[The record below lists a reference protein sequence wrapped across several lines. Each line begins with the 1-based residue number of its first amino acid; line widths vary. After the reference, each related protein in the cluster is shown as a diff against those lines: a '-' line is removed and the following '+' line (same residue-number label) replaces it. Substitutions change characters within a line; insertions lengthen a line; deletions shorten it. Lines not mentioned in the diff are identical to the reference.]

1 MKKVKLL
8 FMSLL
13 VFFASIMVV
22 NAEEKLVCDKNTVEV
37 GKSITCSY
45 TIGDEARM
53 IETDSD
59 YLKLDSVSGNG
70 NTQQNDHQAIFQSSG
85 KISFIAKKSGKVD
98 IYLSTENGIGSITTL
113 PIKIIEPTTT
123 KKTTTTTAT
132 TKAKSDN
139 NYLESITVNG
149 EQIESFDKT
158 KTKYFVEVENK
169 VKKATIKATSEDDN
183 ATVTIDGPKVLEVGD
198 NEYTISVKSES
209 NTTKFYKV
217 IVTRKDEEESSNTD
231 IKSIKIRGYHLNF
244 DKNSKTF
251 YLNIKKEDTELDIT
265 VNTKDKKAN
274 YDIEGNENL
283 EDGSVVKIVVTAQNG
298 DTDTYR
304 IIIQKESTN
313 IIPYI
318 IGIVILIIIIVII
331 VVVMK
336 NKKKKDND
344 KDDNKDKKA
353 NNNKEIISK
362 TNKNNEDF
370 ENEKTIEMPPISEP
384 REKDNKESYEEEYD
398 DDLDDEMVHID
409 NDEEEETRILSYAE
423 REELERARKQKEEEE
438 KEDDD
443 TSDVSNKI
451 DEELNKSLSFD
462 YEYENDDEDDE

>member
-1 MKKVKLL
+1 MKKVKLFL
-8 FMSLL
+8 MFILGMLI
-13 VFFASIMVV
+13 FSINVK
-22 NAEEKLVCDKNTVEV
+22 AADTYGIKCDKAYVNEPFACSVTTAKPV
-37 GKSITCSY
+37 SIS
-45 TIGDEARM
+45 
-53 IETDSD
+53 TD
-59 YLKLDSVSGNG
+59 LKVYEGSVSMDKNG
-70 NTQQNDHQAIFQSSG
+70 TIKFKASKAGDYD
-85 KISFIAKKSGKVD
+85 ISLISDDG
-98 IYLSTENGIGSITTL
+98 ETTYKTVT
-113 PIKIIEPTTT
+113 ISVNE
-123 KKTTTTTAT
+123 KTTTTKTTTTT

-169 VKKATIKATSEDDN
+169 VKKAIIKATSEDDA

-217 IVTRKDEEESSNTD
+217 IVTRKDEEESTNTD

-318 IGIVILIIIIVII
+318 IGALILIIIIVII

-336 NKKKKDND
+336 NKKKKNNN
-344 KDDNKDKKA
+344 KDDNKEKKSDGKKKPI
-353 NNNKEIISK
+353 NKE
-362 TNKNNEDF
+362 NKNNEEF

-384 REKDNKESYEEEYD
+384 KEKDNKESYEEEYD

-423 REELERARKQKEEEE
+423 REELERAKRQKEEEYS
-438 KEDDD
+438 
-443 TSDVSNKI
+443 SDVSSKI

>member
-13 VFFASIMVV
+13 VFFASILVV
-22 NAEEKLVCDKNTVEV
+22 NAEEKLVCDKNTVDV

-98 IYLSTENGIGSITTL
+98 IYLSTENGIGSITKL

-123 KKTTTTTAT
+123 KKTTTTTVT

-149 EQIESFDKT
+149 EQVESFEKS

-169 VKKATIKATSEDDN
+169 VKKATIKATSEDD
-183 ATVTIDGPKVLEVGD
+183 ASTVTIDGPKVLEVGD

-217 IVTRKDEEESSNTD
+217 IVTRKDKEESSNTD

-274 YDIEGNENL
+274 YDIEDNENL

-318 IGIVILIIIIVII
+318 IGILILIIIIVII

-336 NKKKKDND
+336 NKKKKDNN
-344 KDDNKDKKA
+344 KDDNKDKKSDGKKKPI
-353 NNNKEIISK
+353 NKE
-362 TNKNNEDF
+362 NKNNEDF

-384 REKDNKESYEEEYD
+384 KEKDNKESYEEEYD

-423 REELERARKQKEEEE
+423 REELERAKRQKEEE
-438 KEDDD
+438 DS
-443 TSDVSNKI
+443 SDVSNKI

>member
-1 MKKVKLL
+1 MKKVKLFL
-8 FMSLL
+8 MFILGMLI
-13 VFFASIMVV
+13 FSINVK
-22 NAEEKLVCDKNTVEV
+22 AADTYGIKCDKAYVNEPFACSVTTAKPV
-37 GKSITCSY
+37 SIS
-45 TIGDEARM
+45 
-53 IETDSD
+53 TD
-59 YLKLDSVSGNG
+59 LKVYEGSVSMDKNG
-70 NTQQNDHQAIFQSSG
+70 TIKFKASKAGDYD
-85 KISFIAKKSGKVD
+85 ISLISDDG
-98 IYLSTENGIGSITTL
+98 ETTY
-113 PIKIIEPTTT
+113 
-123 KKTTTTTAT
+123 KTVTI
-132 TKAKSDN
+132 S
-139 NYLESITVNG
+139 VNG

-169 VKKATIKATSEDDN
+169 VKKATIKATSEDD
-183 ATVTIDGPKVLEVGD
+183 ASTVTIDGPKVLEVGD

-231 IKSIKIRGYHLNF
+231 IKNIKIRGYHLNF

-283 EDGSVVKIVVTAQNG
+283 EDGSVVKIIVTAQNG

-318 IGIVILIIIIVII
+318 IGALILIIIIVII

-336 NKKKKDND
+336 NKKKKNNN
-344 KDDNKDKKA
+344 KDDNKAKKSDGKKKPI
-353 NNNKEIISK
+353 NKE
-362 TNKNNEDF
+362 NKNNEEF

-384 REKDNKESYEEEYD
+384 KEKDNKESYEEEYD

-423 REELERARKQKEEEE
+423 REELERAKRQKEEE
-438 KEDDD
+438 DS
-443 TSDVSNKI
+443 SDVSSKI

>member
-13 VFFASIMVV
+13 VFFASILVV
-22 NAEEKLVCDKNTVEV
+22 NAEEKLVCDKNTVDV

-98 IYLSTENGIGSITTL
+98 IYLSTENGIGSITKL

-123 KKTTTTTAT
+123 KKTTTTTVT

-149 EQIESFDKT
+149 EQVESFEKS

-169 VKKATIKATSEDDN
+169 VKKATIKATSEDDT

-217 IVTRKDEEESSNTD
+217 IVTRKDKEESSNTD

-318 IGIVILIIIIVII
+318 IGVVILIIIIVII
-331 VVVMK
+331 VIVMK
-336 NKKKKDND
+336 NKKKKDNN
-344 KDDNKDKKA
+344 KDDNKDKKSDGKKKPI
-353 NNNKEIISK
+353 NKE
-362 TNKNNEDF
+362 NKNNEDF

-384 REKDNKESYEEEYD
+384 KEKDNKESYEEEYD

-423 REELERARKQKEEEE
+423 REELERAKKQKEEE
-438 KEDDD
+438 DS
-443 TSDVSNKI
+443 SDVSNKI

>member
-1 MKKVKLL
+1 MKKVKLFL
-8 FMSLL
+8 MFILGMLI
-13 VFFASIMVV
+13 FSINVK
-22 NAEEKLVCDKNTVEV
+22 AADTYGIKCDKAYANEPFACSVTTAKPV
-37 GKSITCSY
+37 SIS
-45 TIGDEARM
+45 
-53 IETDSD
+53 TD
-59 YLKLDSVSGNG
+59 LKVYEGSVSMDKNG
-70 NTQQNDHQAIFQSSG
+70 TIKFKASKAGDYD
-85 KISFIAKKSGKVD
+85 ISLISDDG
-98 IYLSTENGIGSITTL
+98 ETTYKTVT
-113 PIKIIEPTTT
+113 ISVNE
-123 KKTTTTTAT
+123 KTTTTKTTTTT

-169 VKKATIKATSEDDN
+169 VKKATIKATSEDHT

-217 IVTRKDEEESSNTD
+217 IVTRKDKEESSNTD

-318 IGIVILIIIIVII
+318 IGVAILIIIIVII

-344 KDDNKDKKA
+344 KGDNKDKKSDGKKKPI
-353 NNNKEIISK
+353 NKE
-362 TNKNNEDF
+362 NKNNEDL

-384 REKDNKESYEEEYD
+384 KEKDNKESYEEEYD

-423 REELERARKQKEEEE
+423 REELERAKRQKEEE
-438 KEDDD
+438 DS
-443 TSDVSNKI
+443 SDVSNKI

>member
-1 MKKVKLL
+1 MKKVKLFL
-8 FMSLL
+8 MFILGMLI
-13 VFFASIMVV
+13 FSINVK
-22 NAEEKLVCDKNTVEV
+22 AADTYGIKCDKAYANEPFACSVTTAKPV
-37 GKSITCSY
+37 SIS
-45 TIGDEARM
+45 
-53 IETDSD
+53 TD
-59 YLKLDSVSGNG
+59 LKVYEGSVSMDKNG
-70 NTQQNDHQAIFQSSG
+70 TIKFKASKAGDYD
-85 KISFIAKKSGKVD
+85 ISLISDDG
-98 IYLSTENGIGSITTL
+98 ETTYKTVT
-113 PIKIIEPTTT
+113 ISVNE
-123 KKTTTTTAT
+123 KTTTTKTTTTT

-149 EQIESFDKT
+149 EKIESFDKI

-169 VKKATIKATSEDDN
+169 VKKATIKATSEDD
-183 ATVTIDGPKVLEVGD
+183 ASTVTIDGPKVLEVGD

-217 IVTRKDEEESSNTD
+217 IVTRKDKEESSNTD

-304 IIIQKESTN
+304 IIIQKKSTN

-318 IGIVILIIIIVII
+318 IGALILIIIIVII

-336 NKKKKDND
+336 NKKKKDNN
-344 KDDNKDKKA
+344 KDDNKDKKSDGKKKPI
-353 NNNKEIISK
+353 NKE
-362 TNKNNEDF
+362 NKNNEDF

-384 REKDNKESYEEEYD
+384 KEKDNKESYEEEYD

-423 REELERARKQKEEEE
+423 REELERAKRQKEEE
-438 KEDDD
+438 DS
-443 TSDVSNKI
+443 SDVSNKI

>member
-1 MKKVKLL
+1 MKKVKLFL
-8 FMSLL
+8 MFILGMLI
-13 VFFASIMVV
+13 FSINVK
-22 NAEEKLVCDKNTVEV
+22 AADTYGIKCDKAYANEPFACSVTTAKPV
-37 GKSITCSY
+37 SIS
-45 TIGDEARM
+45 
-53 IETDSD
+53 TD
-59 YLKLDSVSGNG
+59 LKVYEGSVSMDKNG
-70 NTQQNDHQAIFQSSG
+70 TIKFKASKAGDYD
-85 KISFIAKKSGKVD
+85 ISLISDDG
-98 IYLSTENGIGSITTL
+98 ETTYKTVT
-113 PIKIIEPTTT
+113 ISVNE
-123 KKTTTTTAT
+123 KTTTTKTTTVT

-149 EQIESFDKT
+149 EKIESFDKS

-169 VKKATIKATSEDDN
+169 VKKATIKATSEDE
-183 ATVTIDGPKVLEVGD
+183 ASTVTIDGPKVLEVGD

-217 IVTRKDEEESSNTD
+217 IVTRKDKEESSNTD

-318 IGIVILIIIIVII
+318 IGALILIIIIVII

-336 NKKKKDND
+336 NKKKKDNN
-344 KDDNKDKKA
+344 KDDNKDKKSDGKKKPI
-353 NNNKEIISK
+353 NKE
-362 TNKNNEDF
+362 NKNNEDF

-384 REKDNKESYEEEYD
+384 KEKDNKESYEEEYD

-409 NDEEEETRILSYAE
+409 NDEGEETRILSYAE
-423 REELERARKQKEEEE
+423 REELERAKRQKEEEYS
-438 KEDDD
+438 
-443 TSDVSNKI
+443 SDVSNKI

>member
-1 MKKVKLL
+1 MKKVKLFL
-8 FMSLL
+8 MFILGMLIFS
-13 VFFASIMVV
+13 V
-22 NAEEKLVCDKNTVEV
+22 NVKAADTYGIKCDKAYANEPF
-37 GKSITCSY
+37 TC
-45 TIGDEARM
+45 
-53 IETDSD
+53 
-59 YLKLDSVSGNG
+59 
-70 NTQQNDHQAIFQSSG
+70 
-85 KISFIAKKSGKVD
+85 
-98 IYLSTENGIGSITTL
+98 SITTDAPVYVSTDL
-113 PIKIIEPTTT
+113 KVYEGSTSMDKNGTIKFKATKAGDYDISLISDDGETTYKT
-123 KKTTTTTAT
+123 VTISVNEKTTTTKTTTTT

-149 EQIESFDKT
+149 EKIESFDKT

-169 VKKATIKATSEDDN
+169 VKKATIKATCEDDT
-183 ATVTIDGPKVLEVGD
+183 ATVTIDGPKALEVGD

-283 EDGSVVKIVVTAQNG
+283 EDGSVVKIIVTAQNG

-313 IIPYI
+313 IIPYV
-318 IGIVILIIIIVII
+318 IGVAILIIIIVII

-336 NKKKKDND
+336 NKKKKDNN
-344 KDDNKDKKA
+344 KDDNKDKKS
-353 NNNKEIISK
+353 NGKEETINKV
-362 TNKNNEDF
+362 NKNDEAYD
-370 ENEKTIEMPPISEP
+370 NEKTIEMPPISKPE
-384 REKDNKESYEEEYD
+384 EKDDKKSYEEEYD
-398 DDLDDEMVHID
+398 GDLDDEMVHID

-423 REELERARKQKEEEE
+423 REELERARRQKE
-438 KEDDD
+438 EDDD
-443 TSDVSNKI
+443 TSDVSSKI
-451 DEELNKSLSFD
+451 DEELNKSLSFN

>member
-1 MKKVKLL
+1 MKKVKLFL
-8 FMSLL
+8 MFVLGMLIFS
-13 VFFASIMVV
+13 VNVKAVDTYSI
-22 NAEEKLVCDKNTVEV
+22 KCDKAYVNEPF
-37 GKSITCSY
+37 TC
-45 TIGDEARM
+45 
-53 IETDSD
+53 
-59 YLKLDSVSGNG
+59 
-70 NTQQNDHQAIFQSSG
+70 
-85 KISFIAKKSGKVD
+85 
-98 IYLSTENGIGSITTL
+98 SITTDVPVSISTDL
-113 PIKIIEPTTT
+113 KVYEGSTSMDKNGTIKFKATKAGDYDISLKNDEGRIESITVSVNE
-123 KKTTTTTAT
+123 KTTTVKTTTVT

-139 NYLESITVNG
+139 NYLVSITVNG
-149 EQIESFDKT
+149 KEVESFEKS
-158 KTKYFVEVENK
+158 KTKYFVEVENN
-169 VKKATIKATSEDDN
+169 VKKATIKATCEDDT

-318 IGIVILIIIIVII
+318 IGVAILIIIIIII

-344 KDDNKDKKA
+344 KDDNKDKKSDSKKKPI
-353 NNNKEIISK
+353 NKE
-362 TNKNNEDF
+362 NKNDGDY
-370 ENEKTIEMPPISEP
+370 ENEKTIEMPPISKPE
-384 REKDNKESYEEEYD
+384 EQDNKESYEEEYD

-423 REELERARKQKEEEE
+423 REELERSRKQKEEEE

-443 TSDVSNKI
+443 TSDVSSKI

>member
-1 MKKVKLL
+1 MKKVKLFL
-8 FMSLL
+8 MFILGMFIFSLN
-13 VFFASIMVV
+13 VKAADTYGI
-22 NAEEKLVCDKNTVEV
+22 KCDKAYANEPFACSVTTAKPV
-37 GKSITCSY
+37 SIS
-45 TIGDEARM
+45 
-53 IETDSD
+53 TD
-59 YLKLDSVSGNG
+59 LKVYEGSVSMDKNG
-70 NTQQNDHQAIFQSSG
+70 TIKFKASKAGDYD
-85 KISFIAKKSGKVD
+85 ISLISDDG
-98 IYLSTENGIGSITTL
+98 ETTYKTVT
-113 PIKIIEPTTT
+113 ISVNE
-123 KKTTTTTAT
+123 KTTTTKTTTVT

-149 EQIESFDKT
+149 EQVESFEKS

-169 VKKATIKATSEDDN
+169 VKKATIKATSEDDT

-209 NTTKFYKV
+209 NATKFYKV

-231 IKSIKIRGYHLNF
+231 IKNIKIRGYHLNF

-283 EDGSVVKIVVTAQNG
+283 EDGSVVKIIVTAQNG

-318 IGIVILIIIIVII
+318 IGALILIIIIVII

-344 KDDNKDKKA
+344 KDDNKDKKSDGKKKSI
-353 NNNKEIISK
+353 NKV
-362 TNKNNEDF
+362 NQNNENY

-384 REKDNKESYEEEYD
+384 KEKDNKKSYEEEYD

-423 REELERARKQKEEEE
+423 REELERAKRQKEKEEQE
-438 KEDDD
+438 DD
-443 TSDVSNKI
+443 TSDVSSKI

>member
-1 MKKVKLL
+1 MKKVKLFL
-8 FMSLL
+8 MFILGMFIFSLN
-13 VFFASIMVV
+13 VKAANTYGI
-22 NAEEKLVCDKNTVEV
+22 KCDKAYVNEPFACSVTTAEPV
-37 GKSITCSY
+37 SIS
-45 TIGDEARM
+45 
-53 IETDSD
+53 TD
-59 YLKLDSVSGNG
+59 LKVYEGSVSMDKNG
-70 NTQQNDHQAIFQSSG
+70 TIKFKASKAGDYD
-85 KISFIAKKSGKVD
+85 ISLISDDG
-98 IYLSTENGIGSITTL
+98 ETTYKTVT
-113 PIKIIEPTTT
+113 ISVNEKTTT
-123 KKTTTTTAT
+123 TKTTTTT
-132 TKAKSDN
+132 TKTKSEN

-169 VKKATIKATSEDDN
+169 VKKATIKATSEDD
-183 ATVTIDGPKVLEVGD
+183 ASTVTIDGPKVLEVGD

-283 EDGSVVKIVVTAQNG
+283 EDGSVVKIIVTAQNG

-318 IGIVILIIIIVII
+318 IGALILIIIIVII

-344 KDDNKDKKA
+344 KDDNKDKKSDGKKKPI
-353 NNNKEIISK
+353 NKV
-362 TNKNNEDF
+362 NQNNENY
-370 ENEKTIEMPPISEP
+370 ENEKTIEMPPISKPE
-384 REKDNKESYEEEYD
+384 DNKKSYEEEYD

-423 REELERARKQKEEEE
+423 REELERAKRQKEEE
-438 KEDDD
+438 DS
-443 TSDVSNKI
+443 SDVSNKI

>member
-1 MKKVKLL
+1 MKKVKLFL
-8 FMSLL
+8 MFILGMLI
-13 VFFASIMVV
+13 FSINVK
-22 NAEEKLVCDKNTVEV
+22 AADTYGIKCDKAYANEPFACSVTTAGPV
-37 GKSITCSY
+37 SIS
-45 TIGDEARM
+45 
-53 IETDSD
+53 TD
-59 YLKLDSVSGNG
+59 LKVYEGSVSMDKNG
-70 NTQQNDHQAIFQSSG
+70 TIKFKASKAGDYD
-85 KISFIAKKSGKVD
+85 ISLISDDG
-98 IYLSTENGIGSITTL
+98 ETTYKTVT
-113 PIKIIEPTTT
+113 ISVNE
-123 KKTTTTTAT
+123 KTTTTKTTTVT

-149 EQIESFDKT
+149 EQIESFEKS

-169 VKKATIKATSEDDN
+169 VKKATIKATSEDDT

-217 IVTRKDEEESSNTD
+217 IVTRKDKEESSNTD

-318 IGIVILIIIIVII
+318 IGALILIIIIVII

-336 NKKKKDND
+336 NKKKKDNNN
-344 KDDNKDKKA
+344 KDDNKDKKSDGKKKPI
-353 NNNKEIISK
+353 NKE
-362 TNKNNEDF
+362 NKNNEDF

-384 REKDNKESYEEEYD
+384 KEKDNKESYEEEYD

-423 REELERARKQKEEEE
+423 REELERAKRQKEEE
-438 KEDDD
+438 DS
-443 TSDVSNKI
+443 SDVSNKI

>member
-8 FMSLL
+8 FISLL

-22 NAEEKLVCDKNTVEV
+22 NAEEKLVCDKNTVDV

-169 VKKATIKATSEDDN
+169 VKKATVKATSEDDN

-353 NNNKEIISK
+353 NNNKEVISK

-384 REKDNKESYEEEYD
+384 KEKDNKESYEEEYD

-423 REELERARKQKEEEE
+423 REELERAKRQKEEE
-438 KEDDD
+438 D
-443 TSDVSNKI
+443 SSNVSNKI

>member
-1 MKKVKLL
+1 MKKVKLFL
-8 FMSLL
+8 MFILGMLI
-13 VFFASIMVV
+13 FSINVK
-22 NAEEKLVCDKNTVEV
+22 AADTYGIKCDKAYVNEPFACSVTTAKPV
-37 GKSITCSY
+37 SIS
-45 TIGDEARM
+45 
-53 IETDSD
+53 TD
-59 YLKLDSVSGNG
+59 LKVYEGSVSMDKNG
-70 NTQQNDHQAIFQSSG
+70 TIKFKTSKAGDYD
-85 KISFIAKKSGKVD
+85 ISLISDDG
-98 IYLSTENGIGSITTL
+98 ETTYKTVT
-113 PIKIIEPTTT
+113 ISVNE
-123 KKTTTTTAT
+123 KTTTTKTTTTT

-149 EQIESFDKT
+149 EQVESFDKT

-169 VKKATIKATSEDDN
+169 VKKATIKATSEDD
-183 ATVTIDGPKVLEVGD
+183 ASTVTIDGPKALEVGD

-217 IVTRKDEEESSNTD
+217 IVTRKDKEESSNTD

-283 EDGSVVKIVVTAQNG
+283 EDGSVVKIIVTAQNG

-318 IGIVILIIIIVII
+318 IGVLILIIIIVII

-344 KDDNKDKKA
+344 KDDNKDKKSDGKKKPI
-353 NNNKEIISK
+353 NKE
-362 TNKNNEDF
+362 NKNNEDF

-384 REKDNKESYEEEYD
+384 KEKDNKESYEEEYD
-398 DDLDDEMVHID
+398 EDLDDEMVHID

-423 REELERARKQKEEEE
+423 REELERAKRQKEEE
-438 KEDDD
+438 DS
-443 TSDVSNKI
+443 SDVSNKI

>member
-1 MKKVKLL
+1 MKKVKLFL
-8 FMSLL
+8 MFILGMLI
-13 VFFASIMVV
+13 FSINVK
-22 NAEEKLVCDKNTVEV
+22 AADTYGIKCDKAYVNEPFACSVTTTGTV
-37 GKSITCSY
+37 SIS
-45 TIGDEARM
+45 
-53 IETDSD
+53 TD
-59 YLKLDSVSGNG
+59 LKVYEGSVSMDKNG
-70 NTQQNDHQAIFQSSG
+70 TIKFKASKAGDYD
-85 KISFIAKKSGKVD
+85 ISLISDDG
-98 IYLSTENGIGSITTL
+98 ETTYKTVT
-113 PIKIIEPTTT
+113 ISVNEKTTT
-123 KKTTTTTAT
+123 AKTTTTT

-169 VKKATIKATSEDDN
+169 VKKATIKATSEDD
-183 ATVTIDGPKVLEVGD
+183 ASTVTIDGPKVLEVGD

-217 IVTRKDEEESSNTD
+217 IVTRKDKEESSNTD

-251 YLNIKKEDTELDIT
+251 YLNIKKEDTELDIM

-283 EDGSVVKIVVTAQNG
+283 EDGSVVKIIVTAQNG

-318 IGIVILIIIIVII
+318 IGALILIIIIVII

-336 NKKKKDND
+336 NKKKKNNN
-344 KDDNKDKKA
+344 KDDNKEKKSDGKKKPI
-353 NNNKEIISK
+353 NKE
-362 TNKNNEDF
+362 NKNNEDF

-384 REKDNKESYEEEYD
+384 KEKDNKESYEEEYD

-423 REELERARKQKEEEE
+423 REELERAKRQKEEE
-438 KEDDD
+438 DS
-443 TSDVSNKI
+443 SDVSNKI

>member
-1 MKKVKLL
+1 MKKVKLFL
-8 FMSLL
+8 MFILGMLIFS
-13 VFFASIMVV
+13 VNVKAADTYSI
-22 NAEEKLVCDKNTVEV
+22 KCDKAYANEPF
-37 GKSITCSY
+37 TCSVTTDAPVY
-45 TIGDEARM
+45 VSTDLKVYEGSTSMNKKGTIKFKATKAGDYD
-53 IETDSD
+53 ISLISDDGETT
-59 YLKLDSVSGNG
+59 YKTVTISVN
-70 NTQQNDHQAIFQSSG
+70 
-85 KISFIAKKSGKVD
+85 
-98 IYLSTENGIGSITTL
+98 E
-113 PIKIIEPTTT
+113 
-123 KKTTTTTAT
+123 KTTTTKTTTTT

-169 VKKATIKATSEDDN
+169 VKKATVKATSEDE
-183 ATVTIDGPKVLEVGD
+183 ASTVTIDGPKVLEVGD
-198 NEYTISVKSES
+198 NEYIISVKSES

-231 IKSIKIRGYHLNF
+231 IKSIKIRGYRLNF

-283 EDGSVVKIVVTAQNG
+283 EDGSVVKIIVTAQNG

-318 IGIVILIIIIVII
+318 IGVAILIIIIVII

-336 NKKKKDND
+336 KKKKKNND
-344 KDDNKDKKA
+344 KDDNKDKKSDGKKKPI
-353 NNNKEIISK
+353 NKE
-362 TNKNNEDF
+362 NKNDETY
-370 ENEKTIEMPPISEP
+370 ENEKTIEMPPISKP
-384 REKDNKESYEEEYD
+384 EKKDAKESYEEEYD

-423 REELERARKQKEEEE
+423 REELERSRRQKEEE
-438 KEDDD
+438 DD
-443 TSDVSNKI
+443 TSDVSSKI

>member
-1 MKKVKLL
+1 MKKVKLFL
-8 FMSLL
+8 MFILGMLI
-13 VFFASIMVV
+13 FSINVK
-22 NAEEKLVCDKNTVEV
+22 AADTYGIKCDKAYVNEPFACSVTTAKPV
-37 GKSITCSY
+37 SIS
-45 TIGDEARM
+45 
-53 IETDSD
+53 TD
-59 YLKLDSVSGNG
+59 LKVYEGSVSMDKNG
-70 NTQQNDHQAIFQSSG
+70 TIKFKASKAGDYD
-85 KISFIAKKSGKVD
+85 ISLISDDG
-98 IYLSTENGIGSITTL
+98 ETTYKTVT
-113 PIKIIEPTTT
+113 ISVNE
-123 KKTTTTTAT
+123 KTTTTKTTTTT

-149 EQIESFDKT
+149 EQIESFDKS

-169 VKKATIKATSEDDN
+169 VKKATIKATSEDD
-183 ATVTIDGPKVLEVGD
+183 ASTVTIDGPKVLEVGN
-198 NEYTISVKSES
+198 NEYTILVKSES

-283 EDGSVVKIVVTAQNG
+283 EDGSVVKIIVTAQNG

-318 IGIVILIIIIVII
+318 IGVLILIIIIVII

-344 KDDNKDKKA
+344 KDDNKDKKSA
-353 NNNKEIISK
+353 GKKKPINKE
-362 TNKNNEDF
+362 NKNNEDF

-384 REKDNKESYEEEYD
+384 KEKDNKESYEEEYD

-423 REELERARKQKEEEE
+423 REELERAKRQKEEE
-438 KEDDD
+438 DS
-443 TSDVSNKI
+443 SDVSNKI

>member
-1 MKKVKLL
+1 MKKVKLFL
-8 FMSLL
+8 MFILGMLI
-13 VFFASIMVV
+13 FSINVK
-22 NAEEKLVCDKNTVEV
+22 AADTYGIKCDKAYANEPFACSVTTAKPV
-37 GKSITCSY
+37 SIS
-45 TIGDEARM
+45 
-53 IETDSD
+53 TD
-59 YLKLDSVSGNG
+59 LKVYEGSVSMDKNG
-70 NTQQNDHQAIFQSSG
+70 TIKFKTSKAGDYD
-85 KISFIAKKSGKVD
+85 ISLISDDG
-98 IYLSTENGIGSITTL
+98 ETTYKTVT
-113 PIKIIEPTTT
+113 ISVNE
-123 KKTTTTTAT
+123 KTTTTKTTTTT

-149 EQIESFDKT
+149 EKIESFDKS

-169 VKKATIKATSEDDN
+169 VKKATIKATSEDE
-183 ATVTIDGPKVLEVGD
+183 ASTVTIDGPKVLEVGD

-318 IGIVILIIIIVII
+318 IGAAILIIIIVII

-344 KDDNKDKKA
+344 KDDNKDKKSDGKKKPI
-353 NNNKEIISK
+353 NKE
-362 TNKNNEDF
+362 NKNNEDF

-384 REKDNKESYEEEYD
+384 KEKDNKESYEEEYD

-423 REELERARKQKEEEE
+423 REELERAKRQKEEE
-438 KEDDD
+438 DS
-443 TSDVSNKI
+443 SDVSNKI

>member
-1 MKKVKLL
+1 MKKVKLFL
-8 FMSLL
+8 MFILGMLIFS
-13 VFFASIMVV
+13 VNVKAADTYSI
-22 NAEEKLVCDKNTVEV
+22 KCDKAYVNEPFTCSVTTNVPISISTDLKIYE
-37 GKSITCSY
+37 GSASMDKNGTIKFKATKAGTYDISLENDEGEIESITV
-45 TIGDEARM
+45 
-53 IETDSD
+53 
-59 YLKLDSVSGNG
+59 SVN
-70 NTQQNDHQAIFQSSG
+70 
-85 KISFIAKKSGKVD
+85 
-98 IYLSTENGIGSITTL
+98 E
-113 PIKIIEPTTT
+113 
-123 KKTTTTTAT
+123 KTTTTKTTTTT

-149 EQIESFDKT
+149 EEIESFDKT
-158 KTKYFVEVENK
+158 KTKYFVEVENN
-169 VKKATIKATSEDDN
+169 VKKATVKATCEDDS

-209 NTTKFYKV
+209 DTTKFYKV
-217 IVTRKDEEESSNTD
+217 IITRKDEEESSNTD

-313 IIPYI
+313 IIPYV
-318 IGIVILIIIIVII
+318 IGATILIIITVII
-331 VVVMK
+331 VIVMK

-344 KDDNKDKKA
+344 KDDNKDKKSDGKKKPI
-353 NNNKEIISK
+353 NKE
-362 TNKNNEDF
+362 NKNNEAY
-370 ENEKTIEMPPISEP
+370 ENEKTIEMPPINKPE
-384 REKDNKESYEEEYD
+384 EKDNKESYEEEYD
-398 DDLDDEMVHID
+398 DDFDDEMVHID

-423 REELERARKQKEEEE
+423 REELERSRRQKEEEE
-438 KEDDD
+438 KDDDD
-443 TSDVSNKI
+443 TSDVSSKI
-451 DEELNKSLSFD
+451 DEELNKSLPFD

>member
-1 MKKVKLL
+1 MKKVKLFL
-8 FMSLL
+8 MFILGMLI
-13 VFFASIMVV
+13 FSINVK
-22 NAEEKLVCDKNTVEV
+22 AADTYGIKCDKAYVNEPFA
-37 GKSITCSY
+37 CSV
-45 TIGDEARM
+45 TTA
-53 IETDSD
+53 
-59 YLKLDSVSGNG
+59 KSVSISTDLKVYEGSVSMDKNG
-70 NTQQNDHQAIFQSSG
+70 TIKFKTSKAGDYD
-85 KISFIAKKSGKVD
+85 ISLISDDG
-98 IYLSTENGIGSITTL
+98 ETTYKTVT
-113 PIKIIEPTTT
+113 ISVNE
-123 KKTTTTTAT
+123 KTTTTKTTTTT

-149 EQIESFDKT
+149 EQVESFEKS
-158 KTKYFVEVENK
+158 KTKYFAEVENK
-169 VKKATIKATSEDDN
+169 VKKATIKATSEDDT

-318 IGIVILIIIIVII
+318 IGAAILIIIIVII

-336 NKKKKDND
+336 NKKKKDNN
-344 KDDNKDKKA
+344 KDDNKDKKSDGKKKPI
-353 NNNKEIISK
+353 NKE
-362 TNKNNEDF
+362 NKNNEDF

-384 REKDNKESYEEEYD
+384 KEKDNKESYEEEYD

-423 REELERARKQKEEEE
+423 REELERAKRQKEEE
-438 KEDDD
+438 DS
-443 TSDVSNKI
+443 SDVSNKI

>member
-1 MKKVKLL
+1 MKKVKLFL
-8 FMSLL
+8 MFILGMLI
-13 VFFASIMVV
+13 FSINVK
-22 NAEEKLVCDKNTVEV
+22 AADTYGIKCDKAYVNEPFACSVTTAKPV
-37 GKSITCSY
+37 SIS
-45 TIGDEARM
+45 
-53 IETDSD
+53 TDLMV
-59 YLKLDSVSGNG
+59 YEGSVSMDKNG
-70 NTQQNDHQAIFQSSG
+70 TIKFKASKAGDYD
-85 KISFIAKKSGKVD
+85 ISLISDDG
-98 IYLSTENGIGSITTL
+98 ETTYKTVT
-113 PIKIIEPTTT
+113 ISVNE
-123 KKTTTTTAT
+123 KTTTTKTTTTT

-169 VKKATIKATSEDDN
+169 VKKATIKATSEDD
-183 ATVTIDGPKVLEVGD
+183 ASTVTIDGPKVLEVGD

-217 IVTRKDEEESSNTD
+217 IVTRKDKEESSNTD

-318 IGIVILIIIIVII
+318 IGALILIIIIVII

-336 NKKKKDND
+336 NKKKKDNN
-344 KDDNKDKKA
+344 KDDNKAKKSDDKKKPI
-353 NNNKEIISK
+353 NKE
-362 TNKNNEDF
+362 NKNNEDF

-384 REKDNKESYEEEYD
+384 KEKDNKESYEEEYD

-423 REELERARKQKEEEE
+423 REELERAKRQKEEE
-438 KEDDD
+438 DS
-443 TSDVSNKI
+443 SDVSNKI

>member
-1 MKKVKLL
+1 MKKVKLFL
-8 FMSLL
+8 MFILGMLIFS
-13 VFFASIMVV
+13 V
-22 NAEEKLVCDKNTVEV
+22 NVKAADTYGVKCDKAYVNEPF
-37 GKSITCSY
+37 TCSVTTTESVSISTDLKVY
-45 TIGDEARM
+45 EGSTSMDKNGTIKFKATKIGDYD
-53 IETDSD
+53 ISLISDDGETT
-59 YLKLDSVSGNG
+59 YKTVTISVN
-70 NTQQNDHQAIFQSSG
+70 
-85 KISFIAKKSGKVD
+85 
-98 IYLSTENGIGSITTL
+98 E
-113 PIKIIEPTTT
+113 
-123 KKTTTTTAT
+123 KTTTTKTTTTT

-169 VKKATIKATSEDDN
+169 VKKVTVKATSEDDN

-265 VNTKDKKAN
+265 VNTKDKEAN

-283 EDGSVVKIVVTAQNG
+283 EDGSVIKIIITAKNG

-318 IGIVILIIIIVII
+318 IAAAILIIIIVII

-336 NKKKKDND
+336 NKKKKDNN

-353 NNNKEIISK
+353 NNNKEVISK

-370 ENEKTIEMPPISEP
+370 ENEKTIKMPPISEP
-384 REKDNKESYEEEYD
+384 KEKDNKEAYEEEYD

-423 REELERARKQKEEEE
+423 REELERSRRQKDV
-438 KEDDD
+438 EDS
-443 TSDVSNKI
+443 SDVSNKI
-451 DEELNKSLSFD
+451 DEELNKSLLFD

>member
-113 PIKIIEPTTT
+113 PIKIIEPITT

-139 NYLESITVNG
+139 NYLESIAVNG

-169 VKKATIKATSEDDN
+169 VKKATVKATSEDDN

-283 EDGSVVKIVVTAQNG
+283 EDGSVVKIIVTAQNG

-318 IGIVILIIIIVII
+318 TGIVILIIIIVII

-353 NNNKEIISK
+353 NNNKEVISK

-370 ENEKTIEMPPISEP
+370 ENEKTIKMPPISEP
-384 REKDNKESYEEEYD
+384 KEKDNKESYEEEYD

-438 KEDDD
+438 DD

>member
-1 MKKVKLL
+1 MKKIKLFLMFILGMLIFSINVK
-8 FMSLL
+8 
-13 VFFASIMVV
+13 AADTYGI
-22 NAEEKLVCDKNTVEV
+22 KCDKAYVNEPFACSVTTAGPV
-37 GKSITCSY
+37 SIS
-45 TIGDEARM
+45 
-53 IETDSD
+53 TD
-59 YLKLDSVSGNG
+59 LKVYEGSVSMDKNG
-70 NTQQNDHQAIFQSSG
+70 TIKFKASKAGDYD
-85 KISFIAKKSGKVD
+85 ISLISDDG
-98 IYLSTENGIGSITTL
+98 ETTYKTVT
-113 PIKIIEPTTT
+113 ISVNEKTTT
-123 KKTTTTTAT
+123 AKTTTTT

-169 VKKATIKATSEDDN
+169 VKKATIKATSEDDA

-217 IVTRKDEEESSNTD
+217 IVTRKDKEESSNTD
-231 IKSIKIRGYHLNF
+231 IKNIKIRGYHLNF

-283 EDGSVVKIVVTAQNG
+283 EDGSVVKIIVTAQNG

-318 IGIVILIIIIVII
+318 IGALILIIIIVII

-336 NKKKKDND
+336 NKKKK
-344 KDDNKDKKA
+344 
-353 NNNKEIISK
+353 NNNKG
-362 TNKNNEDF
+362 
-370 ENEKTIEMPPISEP
+370 
-384 REKDNKESYEEEYD
+384 DNKE
-398 DDLDDEMVHID
+398 
-409 NDEEEETRILSYAE
+409 
-423 REELERARKQKEEEE
+423 KK
-438 KEDDD
+438 
-443 TSDVSNKI
+443 SDGKKKPINK
-451 DEELNKSLSFD
+451 
-462 YEYENDDEDDE
+462 

>member
-1 MKKVKLL
+1 MKKGKLL

-13 VFFASIMVV
+13 VFFASILVV
-22 NAEEKLVCDKNTVEV
+22 NAEEKLVCDKNTVEF

-149 EQIESFDKT
+149 EKIESFDKT

-169 VKKATIKATSEDDN
+169 VKKATVKATCEDDS
-183 ATVTIDGPKVLEVGD
+183 ATVTIDGPKALEVGD

-304 IIIQKESTN
+304 IIIRKESTN
-313 IIPYI
+313 IIPYV
-318 IGIVILIIIIVII
+318 IGVAILIIIIVII
-331 VVVMK
+331 IVFMK

-344 KDDNKDKKA
+344 KEDNKDKKS
-353 NNNKEIISK
+353 NGKKETINKE
-362 TNKNNEDF
+362 NKNNEAY
-370 ENEKTIEMPPISEP
+370 ENEKTIEMPPISKP
-384 REKDNKESYEEEYD
+384 IEKDNKKSYEEEYD

-423 REELERARKQKEEEE
+423 REKLEKARRQKEEEE
-438 KEDDD
+438 QEDD
-443 TSDVSNKI
+443 TSDVSSKI
-451 DEELNKSLSFD
+451 DEELNKGLSFN

>member
-1 MKKVKLL
+1 MKKVKLFL
-8 FMSLL
+8 IFILGMLI
-13 VFFASIMVV
+13 FSINVK
-22 NAEEKLVCDKNTVEV
+22 AADTYGIKCDKAYVNEPFTCSVTTTEPV
-37 GKSITCSY
+37 SISTDLKIYEGSASMDKNGTIKFKATKAGVYDISLKNDEGRIESIT
-45 TIGDEARM
+45 I
-53 IETDSD
+53 
-59 YLKLDSVSGNG
+59 SVNE
-70 NTQQNDHQAIFQSSG
+70 
-85 KISFIAKKSGKVD
+85 K
-98 IYLSTENGIGSITTL
+98 
-113 PIKIIEPTTT
+113 TTT
-123 KKTTTTTAT
+123 TKTTTTT
-132 TKAKSDN
+132 TKTKSDN

-149 EQIESFDKT
+149 EQIESFDKS

-169 VKKATIKATSEDDN
+169 VKKATVKATSEDD
-183 ATVTIDGPKVLEVGD
+183 ASTVTIDGPKVLEVGD

-217 IVTRKDEEESSNTD
+217 IVTRKDKEESSNTD

-318 IGIVILIIIIVII
+318 IGVAILIIIIVII

-344 KDDNKDKKA
+344 KDDNKDKKSDDKKKSI
-353 NNNKEIISK
+353 NKV
-362 TNKNNEDF
+362 NQNNENY
-370 ENEKTIEMPPISEP
+370 ENEKTIEMPPISKPE
-384 REKDNKESYEEEYD
+384 EKDNKKSYEEEYD

-423 REELERARKQKEEEE
+423 REELERAKRQKEEE
-438 KEDDD
+438 DS
-443 TSDVSNKI
+443 SDVSNKI

>member
-1 MKKVKLL
+1 MKKVKLFL
-8 FMSLL
+8 MFILGMLIFS
-13 VFFASIMVV
+13 V
-22 NAEEKLVCDKNTVEV
+22 NVKAADTYGIKCDKAYANEPF
-37 GKSITCSY
+37 TC
-45 TIGDEARM
+45 
-53 IETDSD
+53 
-59 YLKLDSVSGNG
+59 
-70 NTQQNDHQAIFQSSG
+70 
-85 KISFIAKKSGKVD
+85 
-98 IYLSTENGIGSITTL
+98 SITTDAPVYVSTDL
-113 PIKIIEPTTT
+113 KVYEGSTSMDKNGTIKFKASKAGDYDISLISDDGETTYKT
-123 KKTTTTTAT
+123 VTISVNEKTTTTKTTTVT

-149 EQIESFDKT
+149 EQIESFEKS

-169 VKKATIKATSEDDN
+169 VKKATVKATCEDN
-183 ATVTIDGPKVLEVGD
+183 TATVTIDGPKALEVGD

-283 EDGSVVKIVVTAQNG
+283 EDGSVVKIIVTAQNG

-318 IGIVILIIIIVII
+318 IGALILIIIIVII

-353 NNNKEIISK
+353 NNNKEVISK

-370 ENEKTIEMPPISEP
+370 ENEKTIKMPPISEP
-384 REKDNKESYEEEYD
+384 KENNNKESYEEEYD

-423 REELERARKQKEEEE
+423 REELERSRRQKEEE
-438 KEDDD
+438 D
-443 TSDVSNKI
+443 SFDVSNKI

>member
-1 MKKVKLL
+1 MKKVKLFL
-8 FMSLL
+8 MFILGMLI
-13 VFFASIMVV
+13 FSINVK
-22 NAEEKLVCDKNTVEV
+22 ATDTYGIKCDKAYANEPFACSVTTAGPV
-37 GKSITCSY
+37 SIS
-45 TIGDEARM
+45 
-53 IETDSD
+53 TD
-59 YLKLDSVSGNG
+59 LKVYEGSVSMDKNG
-70 NTQQNDHQAIFQSSG
+70 TIKFKASKAGDYD
-85 KISFIAKKSGKVD
+85 ISLISDDG
-98 IYLSTENGIGSITTL
+98 ETTYKTVT
-113 PIKIIEPTTT
+113 ISVNE
-123 KKTTTTTAT
+123 KTTTTKTTTVT
-132 TKAKSDN
+132 TKARSDN

-149 EQIESFDKT
+149 EKIESFDKT

-169 VKKATIKATSEDDN
+169 VKKATIKATSEDD
-183 ATVTIDGPKVLEVGD
+183 ASTVTIDGPKVLEVGD

-217 IVTRKDEEESSNTD
+217 IVTRKDKEESSNTD

-318 IGIVILIIIIVII
+318 IGVLILIIIIVII

-344 KDDNKDKKA
+344 KDDNKDKKSDGKKKPI
-353 NNNKEIISK
+353 NKE
-362 TNKNNEDF
+362 NKNNEDF

-384 REKDNKESYEEEYD
+384 KEKDNKESYEEEYD

-423 REELERARKQKEEEE
+423 REELERAKRQKEEE
-438 KEDDD
+438 DS
-443 TSDVSNKI
+443 SDVSNKI

>member
-13 VFFASIMVV
+13 VFFASILVV

-123 KKTTTTTAT
+123 KKTTTTTVT

-169 VKKATIKATSEDDN
+169 VKKATIKATSEDD
-183 ATVTIDGPKVLEVGD
+183 ASTVTIDGPKVLEVGD

-217 IVTRKDEEESSNTD
+217 IVTRKDKEESSNTD

-283 EDGSVVKIVVTAQNG
+283 EDGSVVKIIVTAQNG

-318 IGIVILIIIIVII
+318 IGALILIIIIVII

-336 NKKKKDND
+336 NKKKKNNN
-344 KDDNKDKKA
+344 KDDNKAKKSDGKKKPI
-353 NNNKEIISK
+353 NKE
-362 TNKNNEDF
+362 NKNNEEF

-384 REKDNKESYEEEYD
+384 KEKDNKESYEEDYD

-423 REELERARKQKEEEE
+423 REELERAKRQKEEE
-438 KEDDD
+438 DS
-443 TSDVSNKI
+443 SDVSNKI

>member
-149 EQIESFDKT
+149 EKIESFDKT

-169 VKKATIKATSEDDN
+169 VKKATVKATSEDDN

-251 YLNIKKEDTELDIT
+251 YLNIKKEDTEIDIT

-283 EDGSVVKIVVTAQNG
+283 EDGSVVKIIVTAQNG

-353 NNNKEIISK
+353 NNNKEVISK

-423 REELERARKQKEEEE
+423 REELERARKQKEEE
-438 KEDDD
+438 DDD

>member
-13 VFFASIMVV
+13 VFFASILVV

-123 KKTTTTTAT
+123 KKTTTTTVT

-169 VKKATIKATSEDDN
+169 VKKATIKATSEDD
-183 ATVTIDGPKVLEVGD
+183 ASTVTIDGPKVLEVGD

-217 IVTRKDEEESSNTD
+217 IVTRKDKEESSNTD

-283 EDGSVVKIVVTAQNG
+283 EDGSVVKIIVTAQNG

-318 IGIVILIIIIVII
+318 IGALILIIIIVII

-336 NKKKKDND
+336 NKKKKNNN
-344 KDDNKDKKA
+344 KDDNKEKKSDGKKKPI
-353 NNNKEIISK
+353 NKK
-362 TNKNNEDF
+362 NKNNEEF

-384 REKDNKESYEEEYD
+384 KEKDNKESYEEDYD

-423 REELERARKQKEEEE
+423 REELERAKRQKEEE
-438 KEDDD
+438 DS
-443 TSDVSNKI
+443 SDVSNKI

>member
-1 MKKVKLL
+1 MKKVKLFL
-8 FMSLL
+8 MFILGMLI
-13 VFFASIMVV
+13 FSINVK
-22 NAEEKLVCDKNTVEV
+22 AADTYGIKCDKAYANEPFACSVTTAKPV
-37 GKSITCSY
+37 SIS
-45 TIGDEARM
+45 
-53 IETDSD
+53 TD
-59 YLKLDSVSGNG
+59 LKVYEGSVSMDKNG
-70 NTQQNDHQAIFQSSG
+70 TIKFKASKAGDYD
-85 KISFIAKKSGKVD
+85 ISLISDDG
-98 IYLSTENGIGSITTL
+98 ETTYKTVT
-113 PIKIIEPTTT
+113 ISVIE
-123 KKTTTTTAT
+123 KTTTTKTTTTT

-149 EQIESFDKT
+149 EQVESFEKS

-169 VKKATIKATSEDDN
+169 VKKATIKATSEDD
-183 ATVTIDGPKVLEVGD
+183 ASTVTIDGPKVLEVGD

-217 IVTRKDEEESSNTD
+217 IVTRKDKEESSNTD

-274 YDIEGNENL
+274 DDIEGNENL

-318 IGIVILIIIIVII
+318 IGALILIIIIVII

-336 NKKKKDND
+336 NKKKKDNN
-344 KDDNKDKKA
+344 KDDNKDKKSDGKKKPI
-353 NNNKEIISK
+353 NKE
-362 TNKNNEDF
+362 NKNNEDF

-384 REKDNKESYEEEYD
+384 KEKDNKESYEEEYD

-423 REELERARKQKEEEE
+423 REELERAKRQKEEE
-438 KEDDD
+438 DS
-443 TSDVSNKI
+443 SDVSNKI

>member
-1 MKKVKLL
+1 MKKVKLFL
-8 FMSLL
+8 MFILGMLI
-13 VFFASIMVV
+13 FSINVK
-22 NAEEKLVCDKNTVEV
+22 AADTYGIKCDKAYVNEPFACSVTTAKPV
-37 GKSITCSY
+37 SIS
-45 TIGDEARM
+45 
-53 IETDSD
+53 TD
-59 YLKLDSVSGNG
+59 LKVYEGSVSMDKNG
-70 NTQQNDHQAIFQSSG
+70 TIKFKASKAGDYD
-85 KISFIAKKSGKVD
+85 ISLISDDG
-98 IYLSTENGIGSITTL
+98 ETTYKTVT
-113 PIKIIEPTTT
+113 ISVNE
-123 KKTTTTTAT
+123 KTTTTKTTTTT

-169 VKKATIKATSEDDN
+169 VKKAIIKATSEDD
-183 ATVTIDGPKVLEVGD
+183 ASTVTIDGPKVLEVGD

-217 IVTRKDEEESSNTD
+217 IVTRKDEEESTNTD

-283 EDGSVVKIVVTAQNG
+283 EDGSVVKIIVTAQNG

-318 IGIVILIIIIVII
+318 IGALILIIIIVII

-336 NKKKKDND
+336 NKKKKNNN
-344 KDDNKDKKA
+344 KDDNKAKKSDGKKKPI
-353 NNNKEIISK
+353 NKE
-362 TNKNNEDF
+362 NKNNEDF

-384 REKDNKESYEEEYD
+384 KEKDNKESYEEEYD
-398 DDLDDEMVHID
+398 DDFDDEMVHID

-423 REELERARKQKEEEE
+423 REELERAKRQKEEEYS
-438 KEDDD
+438 
-443 TSDVSNKI
+443 SDVSNKI

>member
-1 MKKVKLL
+1 MKKVKLFL
-8 FMSLL
+8 MFILGMLIFS
-13 VFFASIMVV
+13 V
-22 NAEEKLVCDKNTVEV
+22 NVKAADTYGIKCDKAYSNEPFACSVTTAKPV
-37 GKSITCSY
+37 SIS
-45 TIGDEARM
+45 
-53 IETDSD
+53 TD
-59 YLKLDSVSGNG
+59 LKVYEGSVSMDKNG
-70 NTQQNDHQAIFQSSG
+70 TIKFKASKAGDYD
-85 KISFIAKKSGKVD
+85 ISLISDDG
-98 IYLSTENGIGSITTL
+98 ETTYKTVT
-113 PIKIIEPTTT
+113 ISVNEKTTT
-123 KKTTTTTAT
+123 TKTTTTT
-132 TKAKSDN
+132 TKAKSEN

-149 EQIESFDKT
+149 EQIESFEKS

-169 VKKATIKATSEDDN
+169 VKKATIKATSEDD
-183 ATVTIDGPKVLEVGD
+183 ASTVTIDGPKVLEVGD

-217 IVTRKDEEESSNTD
+217 IVTRKDKEESSNTD
-231 IKSIKIRGYHLNF
+231 IKGIKIRGYHLNF

-251 YLNIKKEDTELDIT
+251 YLNVKKEDTELDIT

-318 IGIVILIIIIVII
+318 IGALILIIIIVII

-344 KDDNKDKKA
+344 KGDNKDKKSDGKKKPI
-353 NNNKEIISK
+353 NKE
-362 TNKNNEDF
+362 NKNNEDF

-384 REKDNKESYEEEYD
+384 KEKDNKESYEEEYD

-423 REELERARKQKEEEE
+423 REELERAKRQKEEE
-438 KEDDD
+438 DS
-443 TSDVSNKI
+443 SDVSNKI

>member
-1 MKKVKLL
+1 MKKVKLFL
-8 FMSLL
+8 MFILGMLI
-13 VFFASIMVV
+13 FSINVK
-22 NAEEKLVCDKNTVEV
+22 AADTYGIKCDKAYVNEPFACSVTTTGPV
-37 GKSITCSY
+37 SIS
-45 TIGDEARM
+45 
-53 IETDSD
+53 TD
-59 YLKLDSVSGNG
+59 LKVYEGSVSMDKNG
-70 NTQQNDHQAIFQSSG
+70 TIKFKASKAGDYD
-85 KISFIAKKSGKVD
+85 ISLISDDG
-98 IYLSTENGIGSITTL
+98 ETTYKTVT
-113 PIKIIEPTTT
+113 ISVNEKTTT
-123 KKTTTTTAT
+123 AKTTTTT

-169 VKKATIKATSEDDN
+169 VKKATIKATSEDD
-183 ATVTIDGPKVLEVGD
+183 ASTVTIDGPKVLEVGD

-217 IVTRKDEEESSNTD
+217 IVTRKDKEESSNTD

-244 DKNSKTF
+244 DKNSKTL

-318 IGIVILIIIIVII
+318 IGALILIIIIVII

-336 NKKKKDND
+336 NKKKKNNN
-344 KDDNKDKKA
+344 KDDNKAKKSDGKKKPI
-353 NNNKEIISK
+353 NKE
-362 TNKNNEDF
+362 NKNNEEF

-384 REKDNKESYEEEYD
+384 KEKDNKESYEEEYD
-398 DDLDDEMVHID
+398 DDLDDEMLHID

-423 REELERARKQKEEEE
+423 REELERAKRQKEEE
-438 KEDDD
+438 DS
-443 TSDVSNKI
+443 SDVSNKI

>member
-1 MKKVKLL
+1 MKKLKLL

-13 VFFASIMVV
+13 VFFASILVV

-123 KKTTTTTAT
+123 KKTTTTTVT
-132 TKAKSDN
+132 TKTKSDN

-169 VKKATIKATSEDDN
+169 VKKATIKATSEDD
-183 ATVTIDGPKVLEVGD
+183 ASTVTIDGPKVLEVGD

-217 IVTRKDEEESSNTD
+217 IVTRKDKEESSNTD

-283 EDGSVVKIVVTAQNG
+283 EDGSVVKIIVTAQNG

-318 IGIVILIIIIVII
+318 IGALILIIIIVII

-336 NKKKKDND
+336 NKKKKNNN
-344 KDDNKDKKA
+344 KDDNKEKKSDGKKKPI
-353 NNNKEIISK
+353 NKE
-362 TNKNNEDF
+362 NKNNEDF
-370 ENEKTIEMPPISEP
+370 EKEKTIEMPPISEP
-384 REKDNKESYEEEYD
+384 KEKDNKESYEEEYD

-423 REELERARKQKEEEE
+423 REELERAKRQKEEE
-438 KEDDD
+438 DS
-443 TSDVSNKI
+443 SDVSNKI